1 MNPFVDRLLWAWT
14 NVDDQVRLEDRF
26 AELYT
31 DPVRV
36 NGSTLTLVDL
46 VARARSLH
54 TAFSGLRADVLQVVE
69 DANSL
74 ALAFIMRGRHTGP
87 YETPFGTVQP
97 TGSEVQI
104 RTIDILTIN
113 DGKISSIWVNADD
126 LGTLRQLGWRPRGL
140 DHHSSSDL

>member
-1 MNPFVDRLLWAWT
+1 MNPFVDRLLRAWT
-14 NVDDQVRLEDRF
+14 NVDDLVRLEDRF

-36 NGSTLTLVDL
+36 NGSHLTLVDL

-54 TAFSGLRADVLQVVE
+54 AAFSELGADVVQVVE

-74 ALAFIMRGRHTGP
+74 AVAFIMRGRHTGP
-87 YETPFGTVQP
+87 YETPFGTIQP
-97 TGSEVQI
+97 NGAEVQI
-104 RTIDILTIN
+104 RTVDVLTIT

-126 LGTLRQLGWRPRGL
+126 LGTLRQLGWRP
-140 DHHSSSDL
+140 